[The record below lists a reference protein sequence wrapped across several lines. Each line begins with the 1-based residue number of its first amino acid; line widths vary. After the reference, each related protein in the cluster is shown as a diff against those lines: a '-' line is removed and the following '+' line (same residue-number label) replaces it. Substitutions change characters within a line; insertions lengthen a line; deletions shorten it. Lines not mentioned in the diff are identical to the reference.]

1 MSYPITFPKDK
12 ALLRLERTASSPYI
26 YTLHFLGAETP
37 DNRLTHKFLEGILSA
52 LKHVE
57 KEWDGLGDD
66 QKKGAALITT
76 GQTDEKAKFYSNG

>member
-1 MSYPITFPKDK
+1 MSYPISFPEDK
-12 ALLRLERTASSPYI
+12 PLLRLERPSSSPYI
-26 YTLHFLGAETP
+26 YTIHFLGTESP
-37 DNRLTHKFLEGILSA
+37 DNRLTHAFLGALLNA

-57 KEWDGLGDD
+57 KEWDSLDEG